1 MRIFYCAF
9 LDVTPTMTEDTQIFT
24 INLLARGNFTISQA
38 RYCAAWLKR
47 ITKFSSYPEKV
58 QRALDGN
65 WNDERS
71 GSGTWQFI
79 QAITKNL
86 SDYS

>member
-24 INLLARGNFTISQA
+24 IKELHNLTSEVLCCMIETHHQIFVILPWKSPKG
-38 RYCAAWLKR
+38 AWQQFKWL
-47 ITKFSSYPEKV
+47 TF
-58 QRALDGN
+58 
-65 WNDERS
+65 
-71 GSGTWQFI
+71 GSGTWQYI
-79 QAITKNL
+79 QAITTNL